1 MNGCIRQNAHS
12 DHGVSGRQS
21 IGESI
26 NSPCAVIHTGVLN
39 SGSRPNT
46 ARHQDTH
53 THTYTRGTAT
63 CVCEHTCALHTLTGD
78 NLCVVHQHTPA
89 PSAHHAKRSE
99 HAWCVCVC
107 ACDKTGDCMHTSEPH
122 THMNMQNMLYVHA
135 TLRVVTQC

>member
-1 MNGCIRQNAHS
+1 MPRFNKKHVSRPSCPRVEICRGKCHFGHSLVNGCTRQNTHS

-26 NSPCAVIHTGVLN
+26 NSPCAVIHVGVID

-46 ARHQDTH
+46 GRHQDTH
-53 THTYTRGTAT
+53 THTHTHTHTRSTAA

-78 NLCVVHQHTPA
+78 NLFVVHQHRLA
-89 PSAHHAKRSE
+89 PSAHHANPSE

-107 ACDKTGDCMHTSEPH
+107 
-122 THMNMQNMLYVHA
+122 V
-135 TLRVVTQC
+135 